1 MRFGPCPTA
10 QAVGL
15 ILAHSLRLGKS
26 SFKKGRVLSAADVDM
41 LLAAGIASVTGAR
54 LEPGDVGEDAAADAI
69 AAQLAG
75 ANTQAAAAFTGRANL
90 YASCDGL
97 LVYDQAAVLALN
109 SIDESLTLATLP
121 PYSPVQ
127 RGQMLATVKIIPF
140 ALRAEVLAAGRA
152 GAAPLRVAAFQPCR
166 AGLIQTRIADSKP
179 SVLRKSKDL
188 VRERLQNLGGDLQA
202 YAETAHEESALAEAL
217 AAMAKTEALSP
228 LLIMGA
234 AATVDR
240 GDVVPAAIV
249 RAGGRL
255 TRFGMPVD
263 PGNLLLMGE
272 LAGKPVIGLPGCAR
286 SPKLNGLDWVLAR
299 IVAGLTIADQDWAAM
314 AVGGLLK
321 EIPSRPQPRE
331 AAPRGTEGAFAP
343 RVAAVVLAAGLS
355 RRMAGANKLLTKL
368 NGKPLILHS
377 VEAALASRAEAVL
390 VVLGHQGEAVRAALA
405 PVADRLRFV
414 DAADYAQGLSQSLR
428 AGIKAAAAFDAA
440 VICLGDMP
448 FVDARVIDRLIAA
461 FSPADGREIC
471 LPTHGGQRGNP
482 VLWGQ
487 RFFAEIMTLEG
498 DEGAKPL
505 LARHRQQVC
514 EVAADSDAVR
524 RDIDR
529 PEDLNTLN

>member
-1 MRFGPCPTA
+1 MRFGRCPTP

-15 ILAHSLRLGKS
+15 ILAHSLRLGKT
-26 SFKKGRVLSAADVDM
+26 SFKKGRVLSATDVDM
-41 LLAAGIASVTGAR
+41 LAAAGINSVTGAR

-69 AAQLAG
+69 AAQLTG
-75 ANTQAAAAFTGRANL
+75 ANTQAAPAFTGRANL
-90 YASCDGL
+90 YAGCDGL

-109 SIDESLTLATLP
+109 SVDESLTLATLP
-121 PYSPVQ
+121 PFSPVQ

-140 ALRAEVLAAGRA
+140 ALRAEVLTAGRA
-152 GAAPLRVAAFQPCR
+152 HAAPLRVAAYQPCR

-179 SVLRKSKDL
+179 SVLRKSAEL
-188 VRERLQNLGGDLQA
+188 VRARLEHLGGGLDA
-202 YAETAHEESALAEAL
+202 YAETAHEETALADAL
-217 AAMAKTEALSP
+217 ARMAKSEALSP

-240 GDVVPAAIV
+240 GDIVPAAII
-249 RAGGRL
+249 RAGGRV

-299 IVAGLTIADQDWAAM
+299 VAAGLAITEQDWAAM
-314 AVGGLLK
+314 ALGGLLK

-331 AAPRGTEGAFAP
+331 AAARASDGAFAP
-343 RVAAVVLAAGLS
+343 QVAAIVLAAGLS
-355 RRMAGANKLLTKL
+355 RRMAGVNKLLTMI

-377 VEAALASRAEAVL
+377 VEAALASRAQVVL
-390 VVLGHQGEAVRAALA
+390 VVLGHQADAVRAALA
-405 PVADRLRFV
+405 PVAERLRFV

-428 AGIKAAAAFDAA
+428 AGIKAAAAYDAA

-448 FVDARVIDRLIAA
+448 FVDARTIDRLIAA

-471 LPTHGGQRGNP
+471 LPTHNGRRGNP

-487 RFFAEIMTLEG
+487 RFFAEIMALEG
-498 DEGAKPL
+498 DQGAKPL
-505 LARHRQQVC
+505 LARHQREIC

-529 PEDLNTLN
+529 PEDLNELI